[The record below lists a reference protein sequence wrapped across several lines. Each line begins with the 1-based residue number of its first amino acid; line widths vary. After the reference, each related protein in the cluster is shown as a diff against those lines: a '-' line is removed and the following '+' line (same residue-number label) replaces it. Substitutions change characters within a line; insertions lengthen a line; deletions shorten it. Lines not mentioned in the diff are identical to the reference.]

1 MGIKKLNMKKIFFV
15 LSLIVGAIESDAQ
28 DTLFVSKCSDI
39 EWASNFRNS
48 DEFVYIQFEDGSIL
62 KVGDKIITKSG
73 LHGKISELAE
83 TTVVVET
90 MSGKLKMERS
100 AISLEL
106 STALNK
112 KA

>member
-1 MGIKKLNMKKIFFV
+1 MGQFGSMGYILLMFVVMYFFMIMPQQKRAKKEK
-15 LSLIVGAIESDAQ
+15 
-28 DTLFVSKCSDI
+28 
-39 EWASNFRNS
+39 
-48 DEFVYIQFEDGSIL
+48 EFEKGL

-100 AISLEL
+100 AISLEM
-106 STALNK
+106 SAALNK
-112 KA
+112 KV